1 MDKIDSEIL
10 RLLQQDNRITAA
22 ELGAAVGLSTSAAND
37 RLRRLNASGV
47 IAANRAILAPAA
59 LGRGL
64 LAFLF
69 VDLEP
74 RSDEAG
80 FAAAMAAAP
89 DVLEAHHITGPHN
102 WLIKLRV
109 ADTAVLQRFLAG
121 TLKPLPGVIRT
132 ETLIALDSA
141 KDSTILPTG
150 AA

>member
-1 MDKIDSEIL
+1 MDKIDSDIL
-10 RLLQQDNRITAA
+10 RFLQQDNRITAA

-37 RLRRLNASGV
+37 RLRRLNASGAV
-47 IAANRAILAPAA
+47 LANRAIVAPAA
-59 LGRGL
+59 LGRTL

-102 WLIKLRV
+102 WLVKLRV
-109 ADTAVLQRFLAG
+109 ADTAALQRFLAS
-121 TLKPLPGVIRT
+121 TLKPLAGVIRT
-132 ETLIALDSA
+132 ETLIVLDTA
-141 KDSTILPTG
+141 KETSVLPTD
-150 AA
+150 

>member
-10 RLLQQDNRITAA
+10 RLLQRDNRITAA

-59 LGRGL
+59 LGRTL

-109 ADTAVLQRFLAG
+109 ADTAALQRFL
-121 TLKPLPGVIRT
+121 THRLKPLPGVIRT
-132 ETLIALDSA
+132 ETLIALDTA

-150 AA
+150 AT